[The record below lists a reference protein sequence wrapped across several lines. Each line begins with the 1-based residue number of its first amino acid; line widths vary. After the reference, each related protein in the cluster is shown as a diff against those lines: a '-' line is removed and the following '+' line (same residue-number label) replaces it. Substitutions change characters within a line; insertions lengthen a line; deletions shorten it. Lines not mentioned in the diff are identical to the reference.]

1 MISIRH
7 GEYQLYSLTNKV
19 IVCEMLAKYKASFTD
34 RVWRATRKG
43 WKNYKSEPQNR
54 NTGLKPLR
62 TSLTIIVISVLL
74 LIVAG
79 IDNKVLADSLQDG
92 ASKQRIGNYD
102 VEMITDPKSPV
113 VGSSISILLRISGV
127 NGDHLVDVPATIRIV
142 KDGAEIQQTN
152 PIIVPFGHY
161 THHFTFEQSGRYTVY
176 VDINDYTYSGEIL
189 TFTFFINVAGTY
201 DYLFVVAPVG
211 VGIAVATII
220 LLAFVKKKMTERRN
234 KQQSKAK
241 EAD

>member
-7 GEYQLYSLTNKV
+7 GEHQLYSLTNK
-19 IVCEMLAKYKASFTD
+19 ASV
-34 RVWRATRKG
+34 RCGLNTRQALLIGSGELRGKDG
-43 WKNYKSEPQNR
+43 RTISPSRSNR

>member
-1 MISIRH
+1 VRCWLNTRQALLIGSGELRGKDGRTISPSR
-7 GEYQLYSLTNKV
+7 S
-19 IVCEMLAKYKASFTD
+19 
-34 RVWRATRKG
+34 
-43 WKNYKSEPQNR
+43 NR